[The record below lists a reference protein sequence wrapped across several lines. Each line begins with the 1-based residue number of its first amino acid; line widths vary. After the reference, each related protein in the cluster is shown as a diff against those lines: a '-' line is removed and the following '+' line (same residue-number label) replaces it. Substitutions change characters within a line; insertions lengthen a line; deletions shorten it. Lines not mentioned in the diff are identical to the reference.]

1 MFTPPYSAQK
11 HIQTH
16 CSLKVCTFLSICI
29 SVSSLSESSMCHCC
43 AFLHDEYNLI
53 YSLNSAN
60 FQADS
65 IKFLSPLSL
74 FHKATK
80 RSQLGTSVHYLC
92 THETQNS
99 TAHQF
104 ITLNHMPWVKKKY
117 YSTKTLQ
124 NKQNLQ
130 ICGKNIS
137 SYGLT
142 EVLPELHQR
151 RTAQSTISY
160 LPTYVPYQGGQST
173 SLWTSCNPLVKCLW
187 PHKHS

>member
-130 ICGKNIS
+130 ICGKKHFQLWSYWGSARVASEKNCTEHYQLS
-137 SYGLT
+137 SH
-142 EVLPELHQR
+142 VC
-151 RTAQSTISY
+151 
-160 LPTYVPYQGGQST
+160 ST
-173 SLWTSCNPLVKCLW
+173 SGRSKYKLVNLM
-187 PHKHS
+187 